1 MRIRLLI
8 FILLFL
14 ASECATVQAQGKS
27 RSMPG
32 QGGQPTRAPQIHNA
46 EGVSV
51 EFSVEPVSS
60 EKGASNELLAG
71 TEARVRFKV
80 VEATGGKAITNL
92 RPAAWIDRREVAQTA
107 NPKECR
113 LATDPLVDPQ
123 FGAGGRG
130 PGDRWPRHAAHARTG
145 ACGEGRSNGSA
156 AIGHG
161 DGNAPRGRSFPSRPT
176 RSGTSCRRRQGGGLR
191 LAGEGRR
198 GTGPHPSS
206 HAEVEPDMGPS
217 PLRSAISRSTEAYG
231 PLTVR
236 LRRLRSPARAARP
249 PSCETPST
257 LWG

>member
-107 NPKECR
+107 
-113 LATDPLVDPQ
+113 
-123 FGAGGRG
+123 
-130 PGDRWPRHAAHARTG
+130 
-145 ACGEGRSNGSA
+145 
-156 AIGHG
+156 
-161 DGNAPRGRSFPSRPT
+161 
-176 RSGTSCRRRQGGGLR
+176 
-191 LAGEGRR
+191 
-198 GTGPHPSS
+198 
-206 HAEVEPDMGPS
+206 
-217 PLRSAISRSTEAYG
+217 
-231 PLTVR
+231 
-236 LRRLRSPARAARP
+236 
-249 PSCETPST
+249 
-257 LWG
+257 